1 MIQKMGNNSMIFEK
15 SPVILAASSVVGEKE
30 GQGPLGQYF
39 DHVEKD
45 PKFGMETWE
54 QAESTMQLMAAE
66 KAIKKA
72 GLSKE
77 QLDFLFA
84 GDLLGQLIATS
95 FGAGTAGFWCV
106 WGMFHHWRIPAS
118 GFYGPVRRCRQLCAG
133 SDIQSFCRS

>member
-1 MIQKMGNNSMIFEK
+1 MIQKMGNNSMSFEK
-15 SPVILAASSVVGEKE
+15 PPVILAASSVVGEKE
-30 GQGPLGQYF
+30 GQGPLGQCF
-39 DHVEKD
+39 DHVETD

-95 FGAGTAGFWCV
+95 FGLIELERPVFGV
-106 WGMFHHWRIPAS
+106 
-118 GFYGPVRRCRQLCAG
+118 YGACSTIGESLLLAAVRAIMRWQ
-133 SDIQSFCRS
+133 